1 MKSSVSACLL
11 FFVAVPVCFAAAPQ
25 STISGRVLDP
35 TDNAIPGIQIQ
46 AYRDHRSIGNPVT
59 SSRNGEYRVEFDSGT
74 PLDTVRYDHSDWYP
88 GTVENISGKNDHTVH
103 KVLYRRGK
111 PLSPFE
117 AEDVICA
124 FERIAEIDAK
134 NDTRQ
139 KSLTQ
144 YKYREALD
152 EIEKLSL
159 PPELRERIK
168 EIKRKY
174 GIPVTP
180 TSQPPA

>member
-1 MKSSVSACLL
+1 MTNIASLLL
-11 FFVAVPVCFAAAPQ
+11 FVGITSAIAAQ
-25 STISGRVLDP
+25 QTQKETVSGHVLDP
-35 TDNAIPGIQIQ
+35 SDNKIVGVRVE
-46 AYRDHRSIGNPVT
+46 AYRQSQLLGT
-59 SSRNGEYRVEFDSGT
+59 SSSNSNGEYSISFDAG
-74 PLDTVRYDHSDWYP
+74 PPVDTVRYDQSDWYP
-88 GTVENISGKNDHTVH
+88 GTVENISGKNNHTVH
-103 KVLYRRGK
+103 KILYGRGQK
-111 PLSPFE
+111 LSTFE
-117 AEDVICA
+117 AEDVICT
-124 FERIAEIDAK
+124 FERIVEIDAK

-168 EIKRKY
+168 QIKRKY